1 MKIIGNTIKLSVH
14 QSDIEVVFI
23 FLISTIQKNDI
34 PKQNLGSRVLWVI
47 NISNIKILVQ
57 FCRQSCI
64 SCRPTW
70 TCVDSFV
77 DLPAEVGSL
86 LCCLMILMMFE
97 TDKITWWNRHKT
109 EWIKKLI
116 DLLSII
122 KVQIYREHATINH
135 VILKS
140 QKNYV
145 NL

>member
-1 MKIIGNTIKLSVH
+1 M
-14 QSDIEVVFI
+14 
-23 FLISTIQKNDI
+23 
-34 PKQNLGSRVLWVI
+34 
-47 NISNIKILVQ
+47 
-57 FCRQSCI
+57 
-64 SCRPTW
+64 
-70 TCVDSFV
+70 DSFV

-135 VILKS
+135 FILKS
-140 QKNYV
+140 QKRVKRTMLIYNGYV
-145 NL
+145 NIRNLS